1 MEKRRNAYR
10 QERLG
15 KRFIMVLLFLCI
27 TTSGLIRASVFA
39 QATVTVNMKNVTL
52 SDVLWEIQKQT
63 DFTFIYSTN
72 DTKNVRVENLSVKNK
87 PISNVLDKCLQNSGL
102 AYSVHNGV
110 ITIHKAKTHN
120 TNKPHNT
127 KTTTIENKKYTILG
141 KVTDESGEPII
152 GANVF
157 IKGTKHGT
165 VSDINGN
172 FNLQVKDNKAV
183 LTVSYIGFTPKEV
196 AVVAEKAAHI
206 TLKVDNNLLEEVIVT
221 GYGTFKKSA
230 YAGSA
235 STVKTEAVKDVPNVS
250 FQQMLE
256 GAAPGVSV
264 SSSSGI
270 PGASTSIRIRG
281 MGSFNASNSPLY
293 VVDGVPVLSGNI
305 GASGS
310 DSGLDVMST
319 LNTSDIESITVI
331 KDAAAASL
339 YGSRAANG
347 VVIIT
352 TKQGKSGKPVF
363 SLKSDWGFSKFAVPY
378 REIMGGQERRNL
390 IHEGLRNYALSY
402 KGSAN
407 DEEGL
412 HQNMTEN
419 EAWAYADANI
429 DQYAPIPWCGFVNW
443 DDYLF
448 RNGSHQNYEF
458 SASGGQERIKYYT
471 SLGYMKQEG
480 VTINSELERVSARLN
495 VEYKMAKWMT
505 IGAKI
510 QFSKVNQDTYSEG
523 GSYTSPIYGTRNG
536 ATPSDPVWNED
547 GTWNRELIKL
557 ADRNPV
563 LSNTYNFKKE
573 YATRSFNTVYATFN
587 LWKNL
592 KFTSTYSYDFVMNK
606 SRAWKDPR
614 TSDGDDDNGRFSK
627 DYNDITNMTWSN
639 ILTYQMKLNKK
650 HNLDF
655 LAGYEINSKESD
667 GLGTTISNFAR
678 TDKPEISNGV
688 VYQSMGGSNSCTRI
702 VSYITRVNYDYENKY
717 YAGASWRTDGSS
729 RLARENRWGNFW
741 SISGAWRV
749 SAEKFM
755 KPTKDWLNDL
765 KLRVSYGVNG
775 TLPSTYYGYLGLSS
789 ITSNYNNNPGISQS
803 QLENKNLTWETNY
816 NFNSGIDL
824 ALFDNRL
831 NITFEYY
838 IRTTKNLLYE
848 RPLSLTTGFSNYL
861 SNIGKLQNKGYE
873 LELRSTNINTKDF
886 RWTSSFN
893 LGHNANKI
901 LKLDGDL
908 KQVTSGSM
916 IRKVGLPYST
926 YYMIEFAGI
935 DPADGEPMF
944 YKNTTDENGKL
955 NRETT
960 KDPRSAEKVILKCA
974 DPTIT
979 GGFGNSFSY
988 KWFDFNFNLNFS
1000 LGAWNYDG
1008 CASKLEHGGDGT
1020 LNIPTYYRKR
1030 WQKEGDHTNIERF
1043 VIGRSISMADYSTSR
1058 RLHSGDFLRLKN
1070 LTFGITLPKNLI
1082 RRIGLEKVRIYASGN
1097 NLLTWAAYS
1106 YIDPES
1112 GSSPSWDTPP
1122 MRTCTFGLEIKF

>member
-1 MEKRRNAYR
+1 MKKQRKTNRP
-10 QERLG
+10 ERPG
-15 KRFIMVLLFLCI
+15 KRFFMTFLFLCFA
-27 TTSGLIRASVFA
+27 TSGLIRASVFA
-39 QATVTVNMKNVTL
+39 QTTVTANFENVTL
-52 SDVLWEIQKQT
+52 NDVLWEIQKQT

-72 DTKNVRVENLSVKNK
+72 DAKNVRVKNINVKNEH
-87 PISNVLDKCLQNSGL
+87 ISKVLDKCLQNSGL
-102 AYSVHNGV
+102 TYSVHDGV
-110 ITIHKAKTHN
+110 IAISKAKTNH
-120 TNKPHNT
+120 TATGSHE
-127 KTTTIENKKYTILG
+127 KTYTVQGRVTEEN
-141 KVTDESGEPII
+141 GEPII
-152 GANVF
+152 GANIIV
-157 IKGTKHGT
+157 KGTTHGIT
-165 VSDINGN
+165 TDLNGN
-172 FNLQVKDNKAV
+172 FSLEIKEKKATLV
-183 LTVSYIGFTPKEV
+183 ISYIGFSPQEVTATP
-196 AVVAEKAAHI
+196 EKVMKI
-206 TLKVDNNLLEEVIVT
+206 VLTVNDNLLDEVIVT

-235 STVKTEAVKDVPNVS
+235 SIVKADAVKDVPNVS
-250 FQQMLE
+250 LQQMLE
-256 GAAPGVSV
+256 GAAPGVNV
-264 SSSSGI
+264 SSGSGI

-347 VVIIT
+347 VVIIN

-363 SLKSDWGFSKFAVPY
+363 SLKSDWGFSNFAMPF
-378 REIMGGQERRNL
+378 REIMSGQERRDM

-402 KGSAN
+402 KGSAD

-412 HQNMTEN
+412 HKNMTEN

-429 DQYAPIPWCGFVNW
+429 DQYAPIPWCGFTNW

-458 SASGGQERIKYYT
+458 SASGGQEKIKYYT
-471 SLGYMKQEG
+471 SIGYMKQEG
-480 VTINSELERVSARLN
+480 VTLNSGLERISARLN
-495 VEYKMAKWMT
+495 VEYQMAKWMN

-536 ATPSDPVWNED
+536 ATPSDPIWNED
-547 GTWNRELIKL
+547 GTWNRDLIKL

-573 YATRSFNTVYATFN
+573 FATRSFNTVYATFN
-587 LWKNL
+587 LWKDL

-606 SRAWKDPR
+606 SRSWKDQR

-678 TDKPEISNGV
+678 TDKPEINNGV
-688 VYQSMGGSNSCTRI
+688 VYQSMGGSNSTTRI
-702 VSYITRVNYDYENKY
+702 VSYITRVNYDYDNKY

-741 SISGAWRV
+741 SVSGAWRV
-749 SAEKFM
+749 SSENFM
-755 KPTKDWLNDL
+755 TPVQHWLSDM
-765 KLRVSYGVNG
+765 KLRLSYGVNG
-775 TLPSTYYGYLGLSS
+775 TLPSSYYGYLGLSS

-803 QLENKNLTWETNY
+803 QLENKELTWETNY

-824 ALFDNRL
+824 GLFNNRL
-831 NITFEYY
+831 NVTFEYY
-838 IRTTKNLLYE
+838 IRTTKNLLYS
-848 RPLSLTTGFSNYL
+848 RPLSITTGFTSYL

-873 LELRSTNINTKDF
+873 LELRSTNIEAKHF
-886 RWTSSFN
+886 RWTSTFN
-893 LGHNANKI
+893 LGHNSNKI

-908 KQVTSGSM
+908 QQVTSGSM

-935 DPADGEPMF
+935 DPTDGEPIF
-944 YKNTTDENGKL
+944 YKNTTDENGNL
-955 NRETT
+955 NKETT
-960 KDPRSAEKVILKCA
+960 KDPRSAEKIIMQCA

-979 GGFGNSFSY
+979 GGLGNALSY
-988 KWFDFNFNLNFS
+988 RWFDLNFNFNFS
-1000 LGAWNYDG
+1000 FGSWKYDG
-1008 CASKLEHGGDGT
+1008 AAEKLEHGGDGT

-1030 WQKEGDHTNIERF
+1030 WQKEGDQTDIERF

-1058 RLHSGDFLRLKN
+1058 RLHSGDFVRLKN
-1070 LTFGITLPKNLI
+1070 LTFGITIPKNWTRKVGI
-1082 RRIGLEKVRIYASGN
+1082 DKVRLYASGN
-1097 NLLTWAAYS
+1097 NLLTWAAYD

-1112 GSSPSWDTPP
+1112 GSSPSWRTPP
-1122 MRTCTFGLEIKF
+1122 MRTYTFGLEIKF